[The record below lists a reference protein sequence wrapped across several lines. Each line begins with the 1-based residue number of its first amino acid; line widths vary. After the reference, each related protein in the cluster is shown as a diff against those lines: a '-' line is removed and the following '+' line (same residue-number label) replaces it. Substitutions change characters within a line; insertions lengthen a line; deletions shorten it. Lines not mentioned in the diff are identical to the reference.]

1 MHEKR
6 GRGEA
11 QAIGKHGEGTGGG
24 ARLYVVATP
33 IGNLADVTQR
43 ALDTLRSV
51 DTVFAEDTRHAAV
64 LLAHHGISVRL
75 AALHEHNERAAAR
88 AVCRLLAAGKN
99 VALVSDA
106 GTPGISDPGAIAV
119 AAARAEGFGVVPI
132 PGASAAV
139 AALSV
144 AGMPGPYAFVG
155 FLPARSAARRTA
167 LEAWR
172 AFAHT
177 LVFYEAPHRILECV
191 ADLAAML
198 GGERTAVLARELT
211 KVFETV
217 HACRLGDAVA
227 WLEADPDR
235 RRGEFVVV
243 VSGATANEAAARAEE
258 GERVL
263 RLLLAELPVKSA
275 ARLAAEVTGARKND
289 MYAKALQLREQPMES
304 RAAPGARRRS
314 R

>member
-1 MHEKR
+1 MQQKH
-6 GRGEA
+6 GRGET
-11 QAIGKHGEGTGGG
+11 QAMAGHGGEAGGG

-51 DTVFAEDTRHAAV
+51 DTVFAEDTRHAGG
-64 LLAHHGISVRL
+64 LLAHHGIRARL
-75 AALHEHNERAAAR
+75 AALHEHNERAAAQ
-88 AVCRLLAAGKN
+88 AMCRLLAAGKD

-106 GTPGISDPGAIAV
+106 GTPAVSDPGAVAV
-119 AAARAEGFGVVPI
+119 AAVREAGFAVVPV

-144 AGMPGPYAFVG
+144 AGLPGPYAFVG
-155 FLPARSAARRTA
+155 FLPARSAARRSA

-177 LVFYEAPHRILECV
+177 LVFYEAPHRIRDCV
-191 ADLAAML
+191 DDLAAVL
-198 GGERTAVLARELT
+198 GGERIVVLARELT

-217 HACRLGDAVA
+217 HTCRLADARA

-235 RRGEFVVV
+235 QRGEFVVL
-243 VSGATANEAAARAEE
+243 VSGATADEAAARAAE

-263 RLLLAELPVKSA
+263 RLLLRELPVKSA
-275 ARLAAEVTGARKND
+275 ARLAAEITGARRNAL
-289 MYAKALQLREQPMES
+289 YAKALEVPERPQRSQK
-304 RAAPGARRRS
+304 APRKS
-314 R
+314 K